1 MSFSGDLVNAEDG
14 KRKGLDGDLENDED
28 VKTPLIHQTN
38 SWYSS
43 SFRGIERG
51 GSSNQ
56 VPGTTA
62 EESSV
67 NAILFTLIVALGPL
81 QYGFTNGYSSPTE
94 SSIMKDLNLTIS
106 EFSLFGSL
114 SNAGAMIGAM
124 VCGLLADYIG
134 RKGAL
139 VAASIPN
146 ILGWIAICLAEDSS
160 ILYLGRILT
169 GLGVGIISFTVPVYI
184 AEISPKHLRGGL
196 GTINMLSI
204 TIGIFVVY
212 LLGMFI
218 SWRHL
223 AIAGAVPCSLLVLGL
238 FLIPEAPR
246 WLAKIGKDLDFEASL
261 QVLRGLDSDVS
272 IEATE
277 IRSAMELNRQ
287 EPNIKLSELCQRR
300 YAFPLTIGIGLLVL
314 QQLTGI
320 SGIMFYNTSIF
331 KAAGISDAEVASLG
345 LAGVQVLMTG
355 IIAWLMDKA
364 GRRILLMISSA
375 GMAASLFLIGIAFYL
390 KSHIPADTY
399 LASILAL
406 IGLLA
411 CIISFSLGMG
421 AIPWI
426 IMSEILPINVK
437 GIAGSVA
444 TLANW
449 SLSWAVTM
457 SINLLLEW
465 SKTGTFMLYALFSA
479 LTLTFVVLFVP
490 ETKGRTLEEI
500 EASHR

>member
-1 MSFSGDLVNAEDG
+1 MSFNWRNLENAENVT
-14 KRKGLDGDLENDED
+14 RMSFDGDLENEED
-28 VKTPLIHQTN
+28 VKRPLFYQTN
-38 SWYSS
+38 SWYSNS
-43 SFRGIERG
+43 RIKFERG
-51 GSSNQ
+51 GSRRQ
-56 VPGTTA
+56 VLEATSR
-62 EESSV
+62 ESSI
-67 NAILFTLIVALGPL
+67 NAVLCTLIVALGPL
-81 QYGFTNGYSSPTE
+81 QYGFTTGYSSPTE
-94 SSIMKDLNLTIS
+94 SSIMNDLNLTIS

-114 SNAGAMIGAM
+114 SNVGAMIGAM
-124 VCGLLADYIG
+124 VSGLLADYIG
-134 RKGAL
+134 RKG
-139 VAASIPN
+139 
-146 ILGWIAICLAEDSS
+146 DSS
-160 ILYLGRILT
+160 FLYIGRSLT

-184 AEISPKHLRGGL
+184 AEIAPKHLRGGL
-196 GTINMLSI
+196 GTVNMLSI
-204 TIGIFVVY
+204 TIGIFVAY

-261 QVLRGLDSDVS
+261 QSLRGFDSDVS
-272 IEATE
+272 LEATE
-277 IRSAMELNRQ
+277 IRSSMELNRR

-320 SGIMFYNTSIF
+320 SGIMFYSTSIF
-331 KAAGISDAEVASLG
+331 KSAGISNAEVASLG
-345 LAGVQVLMTG
+345 LAAVQIPMILF
-355 IIAWLMDKA
+355 IAWLMDKA
-364 GRRILLMISSA
+364 GRCVLLMISSA

-390 KSHIPADTY
+390 KSNV
-399 LASILAL
+399 LAASYFSSILAV

-411 CIISFSLGMG
+411 CVVSYSIGMG

-444 TLANW
+444 TVANW

-457 SINLLLEW
+457 TINLLLEW

-490 ETKGRTLEEI
+490 ETKGKTLEEI

>member
-1 MSFSGDLVNAEDG
+1 MFA
-14 KRKGLDGDLENDED
+14 
-28 VKTPLIHQTN
+28 
-38 SWYSS
+38 
-43 SFRGIERG
+43 F
-51 GSSNQ
+51 
-56 VPGTTA
+56 
-62 EESSV
+62 
-67 NAILFTLIVALGPL
+67 L
-81 QYGFTNGYSSPTE
+81 QYGFTTGYSSPTE
-94 SSIMKDLNLTIS
+94 SSIMNDLNLTIS

-114 SNAGAMIGAM
+114 SNVGAMIGAM
-124 VCGLLADYIG
+124 VSGLLADYIG

-139 VAASIPN
+139 VVASIPN
-146 ILGWIAICLAEDSS
+146 ILGWIAICLAKDSS
-160 ILYLGRILT
+160 FLYIGRSLT

-184 AEISPKHLRGGL
+184 AEIAPKHLRGGL
-196 GTINMLSI
+196 GTVNMLSI
-204 TIGIFVVY
+204 TIGIFVAY

-261 QVLRGLDSDVS
+261 QSLRGFDSDVS
-272 IEATE
+272 LEATE
-277 IRSAMELNRQ
+277 IRSSMELNRR

-320 SGIMFYNTSIF
+320 SGIMFYSTSIF
-331 KAAGISDAEVASLG
+331 KSAGISNAEVASLG
-345 LAGVQVLMTG
+345 LAAVQIPMILF
-355 IIAWLMDKA
+355 IAWLMDKA
-364 GRRILLMISSA
+364 GRCVLLMISSA

-390 KSHIPADTY
+390 KSNV
-399 LASILAL
+399 LAASYFSSILAV

-411 CIISFSLGMG
+411 CVVSYSIGMG

-444 TLANW
+444 TVANW

-457 SINLLLEW
+457 TINLLLEW

-490 ETKGRTLEEI
+490 ETKGKTLEEI

>member
-1 MSFSGDLVNAEDG
+1 MSFN
-14 KRKGLDGDLENDED
+14 GDLETHED
-28 VKTPLIHQTN
+28 VKRPLIHKLN
-38 SWYSS
+38 SWYSNSRIIIEKGGNS
-43 SFRGIERG
+43 S
-51 GSSNQ
+51 Q
-56 VPGTTA
+56 VPGVTSKG
-62 EESSV
+62 SSTSAV
-67 NAILFTLIVALGPL
+67 PCTLIVALGPL
-81 QYGFTNGYSSPTE
+81 QFGFANGYTSPTE
-94 SSIMKDLNLTIS
+94 SGIMSDLNLTIA

-124 VCGLLADYIG
+124 VSGLLADYLG

-139 VAASIPN
+139 VVASIPN
-146 ILGWIAICLAEDSS
+146 ILGWIAISLAKDSS
-160 ILYLGRILT
+160 VLYIGRSLT
-169 GLGVGIISFTVPVYI
+169 GLGVGIMSFTVPVYI
-184 AEISPKHLRGGL
+184 ADIAPKHLRGGL
-196 GTINMLSI
+196 GTVNMLSV

-261 QVLRGLDSDVS
+261 KILRGLDSDVS
-272 IEATE
+272 IEAAE
-277 IRSAMELNRQ
+277 IRSAMELNRK
-287 EPNIKLSELCQRR
+287 ESKIKLSELCQRR

-320 SGIMFYNTSIF
+320 SGIMFYNASIF
-331 KAAGISDAEVASLG
+331 KSAGISDADVASLG
-345 LAGVQVLMTG
+345 LAGVQILMTG
-355 IIAWLMDKA
+355 FIAWLMDKA
-364 GRRILLMISSA
+364 GRRLLLMISSA
-375 GMAASLFLIGIAFYL
+375 GMAASFFLIGVAFYL
-390 KSHIPADTY
+390 KNHVLGASY
-399 LASILAL
+399 LSSILAL

-411 CIISFSLGMG
+411 CIISYSIGMG

-426 IMSEILPINVK
+426 IMSEIFPINVK
-437 GIAGSVA
+437 GVAGSVA
-444 TLANW
+444 TLANL

-457 SINLLLEW
+457 TINLLLEW
-465 SKTGTFMLYALFSA
+465 SKTGTFMLYALFSG

>member
-1 MSFSGDLVNAEDG
+1 MSFN
-14 KRKGLDGDLENDED
+14 GDLETHED
-28 VKTPLIHQTN
+28 VKRPLINKLN
-38 SWYSS
+38 SWYSNSRIIIEKGGNS
-43 SFRGIERG
+43 S
-51 GSSNQ
+51 Q
-56 VPGTTA
+56 VPGVTSKG
-62 EESSV
+62 SSTSAV
-67 NAILFTLIVALGPL
+67 LCTLIVALGPL
-81 QYGFTNGYSSPTE
+81 QFGFANGYTSPTE
-94 SSIMKDLNLTIS
+94 SGIMSDLNLTIA

-124 VCGLLADYIG
+124 VSGLLADYLG

-139 VAASIPN
+139 VVASIPN
-146 ILGWIAICLAEDSS
+146 ILGWIAISLAKDSS
-160 ILYLGRILT
+160 VLYIGRSLT
-169 GLGVGIISFTVPVYI
+169 GLGVGIMSFTVPVYI
-184 AEISPKHLRGGL
+184 ADIAPKHLRGGL
-196 GTINMLSI
+196 GTVNMLSV

-261 QVLRGLDSDVS
+261 KILRGLDSDVS
-272 IEATE
+272 IEAAE
-277 IRSAMELNRQ
+277 IRSAMELNRK
-287 EPNIKLSELCQRR
+287 ESKIKLSELCQRR

-320 SGIMFYNTSIF
+320 SGIMFYNASIF
-331 KAAGISDAEVASLG
+331 KSAGISDADVASLG
-345 LAGVQVLMTG
+345 LAGVQILMTG
-355 IIAWLMDKA
+355 SIAWLMDKA
-364 GRRILLMISSA
+364 GRRLLLMISSA
-375 GMAASLFLIGIAFYL
+375 GMAASFFLIGVAFYL
-390 KSHIPADTY
+390 KNHVLGASY
-399 LASILAL
+399 LSSILAL

-411 CIISFSLGMG
+411 CIISYSIGMG

-426 IMSEILPINVK
+426 IMSEIFPINVK
-437 GIAGSVA
+437 GVAGSVA
-444 TLANW
+444 TVANL
-449 SLSWAVTM
+449 SLSWAVTIT
-457 SINLLLEW
+457 INLLLEW
-465 SKTGTFMLYALFSA
+465 SKTGTFMLYALFSG

>member
-1 MSFSGDLVNAEDG
+1 MSFN
-14 KRKGLDGDLENDED
+14 GDLETHED
-28 VKTPLIHQTN
+28 VKRPLIHKLN
-38 SWYSS
+38 SWYSNSRIIIEKGGNS
-43 SFRGIERG
+43 S
-51 GSSNQ
+51 Q
-56 VPGTTA
+56 VPGVTSKG
-62 EESSV
+62 SSTSAV
-67 NAILFTLIVALGPL
+67 LCTLIVALGPL
-81 QYGFTNGYSSPTE
+81 QFGFANGYTSPTE
-94 SSIMKDLNLTIS
+94 SSIMSDLNLTIA

-124 VCGLLADYIG
+124 VSGLLADYLG

-139 VAASIPN
+139 VVASIPN
-146 ILGWIAICLAEDSS
+146 ILGWIAISLAKDSS
-160 ILYLGRILT
+160 VLYIGRSLT
-169 GLGVGIISFTVPVYI
+169 GLGVGIMSFTVPVYI
-184 AEISPKHLRGGL
+184 ADIAPKHLRGGL
-196 GTINMLSI
+196 GTVNMLSV

-261 QVLRGLDSDVS
+261 KILRGLDSDVS
-272 IEATE
+272 IEAAE
-277 IRSAMELNRQ
+277 IRSAMELNRK
-287 EPNIKLSELCQRR
+287 ESKIKLSELCQRR

-320 SGIMFYNTSIF
+320 SGIMFYNASIF
-331 KAAGISDAEVASLG
+331 KSAGISDADVASLG
-345 LAGVQVLMTG
+345 LAGVQILMTG
-355 IIAWLMDKA
+355 FIAWLMDKA
-364 GRRILLMISSA
+364 G
-375 GMAASLFLIGIAFYL
+375 MAASFFLIGVAFYL
-390 KSHIPADTY
+390 KNHVLGASY
-399 LASILAL
+399 LSSILAL

-411 CIISFSLGMG
+411 CIISYSIGMG

-426 IMSEILPINVK
+426 IMSEIFPINVK
-437 GIAGSVA
+437 GVAGSVA
-444 TLANW
+444 TLANL

-457 SINLLLEW
+457 TINLLLEW
-465 SKTGTFMLYALFSA
+465 SKTGTFMLYALFSG